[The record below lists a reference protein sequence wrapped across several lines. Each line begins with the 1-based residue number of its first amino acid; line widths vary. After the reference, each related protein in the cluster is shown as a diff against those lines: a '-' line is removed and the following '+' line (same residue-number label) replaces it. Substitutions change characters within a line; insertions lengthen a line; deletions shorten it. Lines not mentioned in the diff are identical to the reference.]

1 MTFWDD
7 RKNVNEYMEMARGF
21 DGTELIEILRKH
33 LTPGRT
39 VLELGMGPGKDL
51 DILGRTY
58 QVTGSDHSQVFL
70 DMYTETHKDVDL
82 LKLDAVTLETD
93 RTFDCIF
100 SNKVLQHLTR
110 EELSTS
116 FRNQLRLINEDSILF
131 HALWYG
137 DKEDEEF
144 NGLLF
149 VYYTEDTIN
158 EHIRDYELIEFKI
171 YTEMEMNDSFYVIL
185 KKKRSGARKR
195 CR

>member
-1 MTFWDD
+1 
-7 RKNVNEYMEMARGF
+7 MARGF
-21 DGTELIEILRKH
+21 DGAELIEILKKH
-33 LTPGRT
+33 LTEGRT

-51 DILGRTY
+51 DILSRTY
-58 QVTGSDHSQVFL
+58 QVTGSDYSQLFL
-70 DMYTETHKDVDL
+70 DMYAETHQDADL

-110 EELSTS
+110 EELTAS
-116 FRNQLRLINEDSILF
+116 FKNQLRLMNEESILF

-144 NGLLF
+144 NGLTF
-149 VYYTEDTIN
+149 VYYTEETIN
-158 EHIRDYELIEFKI
+158 EHIRDYELIDFNK
-171 YTEMEMNDSFYVIL
+171 YSEMEKNDSFYVIL
-185 KKKRSGARKR
+185 KKKISGGETR

>member
-1 MTFWDD
+1 LTFWDD
-7 RKNVNEYMEMARGF
+7 RKNVNEYIEMARGF
-21 DGTELIEILRKH
+21 DGAELIEILKNH
-33 LTPGRT
+33 LAGGRT

-110 EELSTS
+110 DDLSTS
-116 FRNQLRLINEDSILF
+116 FKNQSRLMNEDSILF

-137 DKEDEEF
+137 NKEDEEF
-144 NGLLF
+144 NGLRF
-149 VYYTEDTIN
+149 VYYTEETLK
-158 EHIRDYELIEFKI
+158 EHIRDYELIDFKT
-171 YTEMEMNDSFYVIL
+171 YTEMEKDDSFYVIL
-185 KKKRSGARKR
+185 KKE
-195 CR
+195 